1 MVSRLQAAAEL
12 TGGKGVAVIGQKPT
26 VLRGCSDLIHADS
39 GIIAGSVKHKM
50 RGGRQRLR
58 GFCPRRV
65 HIGTEHRQHIVY
77 RDLGAVAAVPPGHGV
92 KRDGKADPLRKL
104 LQIQQ
109 MLRVIRQFIFQL
121 HGHDRSAVREEKP
134 LDLAVDAAVPMAYQ
148 RHIFRVRLPQRKRLL
163 QQPIREAT
171 VAAFAVCP
179 RAQPQNDLQPGA
191 LCVQHKGADV
201 AVAGKIQLSFLLL
214 MVDPEQVSGDQINAA
229 GLHLAKLAVPV
240 FPVVAHKMVF
250 PHDRQPRAGVALK
263 IAARHGNLLSLGVAA
278 AKMQVPA
285 QQGCGGGRCKCVVHK
300 IPFTIRFSSL
310 WQPFSARPR
319 RAACRARSLSPRPS
333 APMASIRQQ

>member
-1 MVSRLQAAAEL
+1 MELFNKEGHLTDEGLRAVVDGTLDEMGRLEASEHLSFCDSCLVRYTEL
-12 TGGKGVAVIGQKPT
+12 LADDTLLVPEMPLTPT
-26 VLRGCSDLIHADS
+26 VLAR
-39 GIIAGSVKHKM
+39 V
-50 RGGRQRLR
+50 
-58 GFCPRRV
+58 RRRAV
-65 HIGTEHRQHIVY
+65 RVFFNRYTR
-77 RDLGAVAAVPPGHGV
+77 VAA
-92 KRDGKADPLRKL
+92 
-104 LQIQQ
+104 
-109 MLRVIRQFIFQL
+109 
-121 HGHDRSAVREEKP
+121 
-134 LDLAVDAAVPMAYQ
+134 
-148 RHIFRVRLPQRKRLL
+148 
-163 QQPIREAT
+163 

-214 MVDPEQVSGDQINAA
+214 MVDPEQVGGNQINAA

-240 FPVVAHKMVF
+240 FTVVAHKMIF

-285 QQGCGGGRCKCVVHK
+285 QQGCGGGWCKCVVHK

-319 RAACRARSLSPRPS
+319 SAACRARSLSPRPS
-333 APMASIRQQ
+333 APRASIRQQ